1 MMRRQNLAS
10 LQYVHRVPSCEPQ
23 EERCGHSNA
32 IDKREIT
39 LGETDEESE
48 QSKESEESGPGSDL

>member
-10 LQYVHRVPSCEPQ
+10 LRYVHREPQ

-32 IDKREIT
+32 IDKQEIT